1 MQSPPNT
8 ECVRR
13 IKSEYMAALLH
24 PLIQGTNI
32 QGTGATETEL
42 LPLPDR
48 LASFAGLP
56 RGSICEIIGS
66 RSGGRSSGRTA
77 LVHAILAESIA
88 RGEICALVDW
98 ANSFDPATACRN
110 GVALEKL
117 LWVQCGHQPDRA
129 LKVADLLLHTGG
141 FGVVALDLCDV
152 PPNTLRR
159 IPLSWWH
166 RFRRAIEN
174 APTILLI
181 AGNQPV
187 AGSCAACVI
196 EMKQRQ
202 TLWSGSEHVPLF
214 AGIEAQGTSRK
225 PIRAESVLL
234 RASVAASIAG

>member
-1 MQSPPNT
+1 
-8 ECVRR
+8 
-13 IKSEYMAALLH
+13 MATLLH
-24 PLIQGTNI
+24 PLIRGTNI
-32 QGTGATETEL
+32 QGTGAPEL
-42 LPLPDR
+42 LPLPGS

-56 RGSICEIIGS
+56 RGSISEII
-66 RSGGRSSGRTA
+66 GGRSSGRTA

-117 LWVQCGHQPDRA
+117 LWAQCDHQPDRA
-129 LKVADLLLHTGG
+129 LKIADLLLHTGG
-141 FGVVALDLCDV
+141 FGVVALDLYGI
-152 PPNTLRR
+152 PANSLRR

-187 AGSCAACVI
+187 AGSCASCVI
-196 EMKQRQ
+196 EMEQRQ

-225 PIRAESVLL
+225 PVHAESVLL
-234 RASVAASIAG
+234 RASMAG